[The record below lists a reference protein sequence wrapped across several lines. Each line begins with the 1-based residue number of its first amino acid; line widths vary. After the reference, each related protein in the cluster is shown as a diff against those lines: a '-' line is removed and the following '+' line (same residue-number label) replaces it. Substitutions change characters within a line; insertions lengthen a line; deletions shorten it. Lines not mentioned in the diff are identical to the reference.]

1 MNGFLFLL
9 GAEGAPGKKI
19 AHCLDLPIIF
29 ALISI
34 KLVTG
39 KLNATDRKMLPENV
53 RRFMR
58 FLLKKLLKKTRPL
71 RSVFFA

>member
-9 GAEGAPGKKI
+9 GAEGAPGKI

-53 RRFMR
+53 RRFM
-58 FLLKKLLKKTRPL
+58 PI
-71 RSVFFA
+71 FAY